1 MPGLFAVGC
10 CGLLEEHM
18 LSGCEGLQGPFVV
31 QTDGQGIVDAIDGWV
46 VDEV

>member
-1 MPGLFAVGC
+1 
-10 CGLLEEHM
+10 M